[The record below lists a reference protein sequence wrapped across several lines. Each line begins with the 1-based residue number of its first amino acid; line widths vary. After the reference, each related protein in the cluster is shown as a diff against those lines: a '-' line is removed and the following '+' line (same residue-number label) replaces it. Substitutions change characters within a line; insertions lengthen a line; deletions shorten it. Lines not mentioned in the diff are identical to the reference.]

1 MKPKVKYSTTKIS
14 PAKIS
19 SSSGKALVKSPKLR
33 KSQEKAAEVCQT
45 YFMQLRSGLLIEK
58 KACDY
63 RKGATGRFSP
73 RTDRKEHLVFAAC
86 QENLERSVEGF
97 AFDKPLGRRYFKT
110 EQSAFLTTYNDQSIS
125 FVFED
130 GSYEIYVEDLRKNQE
145 KGRMFPL
152 VSNDIMMTS
161 KTKYYSVTMTLDP
174 PQVKQLQFLTL
185 QFTFFKSQDD
195 SVDGQKLMVNLRPT
209 KCKDFSLHAN
219 NKEYSVE
226 LQKCANPLPDQAFF
240 LLHEESSKCVS
251 FECKNDPGVF
261 IGVKDNHLALIKV
274 EDETEG
280 SNFMYLLDTLKYCQE
295 NFIRMSKVT

>member
-145 KGRMFPL
+145 KDQVLFR
-152 VSNDIMMTS
+152 
-161 KTKYYSVTMTLDP
+161 YYDP
-174 PQVKQLQFLTL
+174 GSPS
-185 QFTFFKSQDD
+185 SQTDD

-280 SNFMYLLDTLKYCQE
+280 SSRE
-295 NFIRMSKVT
+295 NIIFKLS